1 GRLPVWPLAFVG
13 LVFVVCWTS
22 MASPTLFAVV
32 GDALPKAKRTMGFT
46 VQSILRRVP
55 IVVAPAIGG
64 LAIAAY
70 GIRGGVR
77 LGLAI
82 SVAMAGITI
91 LVVSRIRIPVVK
103 DEAPA
108 TVRRV
113 WA

>member
-55 IVVAPAIGG
+55 IVLAPTIGG
-64 LAIAAY
+64 LAVAAY
-70 GIRGGVR
+70 GIRSGVR
-77 LGLAI
+77 LGLAV
-82 SVAMAGITI
+82 SVVMAVITI
-91 LVVSRIRIPVVK
+91 GVVSRIRIPVLAH
-103 DEAPA
+103 EAPGH
-108 TVRRV
+108 V
-113 WA
+113 